1 MRTYRAPSPSPG
13 DHVTWCVP
21 PGASVWTLV
30 RSKPAFF
37 STASTHLLGQKCPRR
52 LVWHQTI
59 LFCRPLGRSV
69 SPSASRWRT
78 AGPTCLGPVGKAQLR
93 STPRS
98 ALPCEPALGA
108 GLSVPG
114 LSDGQDLVSPLCGLG
129 CGPPALRGFPTACP
143 QLAGSG
149 MRFGEVR
156 QTETLL
162 TA

>member
-1 MRTYRAPSPSPG
+1 MRTSHAPSRSPG

-30 RSKPAFF
+30 RSKPACS
-37 STASTHLLGQKCPRR
+37 STTTTHLLGQKCPRH
-52 LVWHQTI
+52 LVSHQTI

-93 STPRS
+93 SRPRS
-98 ALPCEPALGA
+98 ALPCEPAQGA

-114 LSDGQDLVSPLCGLG
+114 LSDGQDLVSPRCGLG
-129 CGPPALRGFPTACP
+129 CGPPGSVGFPHSLPA
-143 QLAGSG
+143 AGG
-149 MRFGEVR
+149 LRDEVW
-156 QTETLL
+156 
-162 TA
+162 